1 MMADKIGASMCAS
14 QKQGKRSFSSVVST
28 PVRTNPSPIR
38 KAQRNEAVND
48 DSATAEFI
56 TSTISEMLDTK
67 LEQLMIRFDSMLTE
81 KINAL
86 EMKFEKKIESMKKEI
101 DELKEDYNTSLNHV
115 EQNFTD
121 KIASTWEYAVRNE
134 QYSRKNNV
142 RIFGVEEDP
151 QENLEVKLINLAK
164 EHLQVDIKPEDVE
177 IVHRVGAVRRR
188 ADASGNQKPRAII
201 AKFVS
206 NKTKMK
212 LLTKRRNLKGKRL
225 AITEDMA
232 PDIAKRLKGLKE
244 KPSVESAWFVNGKIR
259 YKLQGD
265 TRVKELRDW
274 GDFLNMNVEQ
284 KINNQQSQVT

>member
-1 MMADKIGASMCAS
+1 
-14 QKQGKRSFSSVVST
+14 
-28 PVRTNPSPIR
+28 
-38 KAQRNEAVND
+38 
-48 DSATAEFI
+48 
-56 TSTISEMLDTK
+56 
-67 LEQLMIRFDSMLTE
+67 
-81 KINAL
+81 
-86 EMKFEKKIESMKKEI
+86 MKFEKKIESMKKEI

-121 KIASTWEYAVRNE
+121 RIASTWEYAVRNE

-164 EHLQVDIKPEDVE
+164 EHPQVDIKPEEVE

-232 PDIAKRLKGLKE
+232 PDIAKRLKELKE

-274 GDFLNMNVEQ
+274 GDFLNMNVE
-284 KINNQQSQVT
+284 